1 MAFSARLND
10 ETFFS
15 TALDLDE
22 YTLTSAQ
29 LNNSITDAGTFTFV
43 ILPCNAAY
51 SKLYELKSMIDV
63 YRDDTL
69 IWSGR
74 VYSIMEQMDTSLK
87 VVCEGMLAVLN
98 DSVARPFIYNDTVS
112 KLVSAFITS
121 HNEQVEAAKQ
131 IAGFNITIDEKDN
144 TIYREFEAYESTMTR
159 LKDLADSY
167 GGYMYITK
175 ESGSLRLNWVKA
187 LTEQC
192 SQVINFGE
200 NLLDIT
206 QSVDSADIIT
216 VLVPLGAYLEDS
228 EGTRTN
234 NRLTISSVN
243 DNKDYLVAPQ
253 EYIDR
258 YGYIYGTNTWD
269 DVNVAAILKT
279 KGQTYLNSKCVGQLT
294 VNVSAVDLKD
304 TGENV
309 ESFMCGQT
317 VKVISEPHGLTSDS
331 NTWFE
336 VTSQSLNLL
345 NPAQNKMTLG
355 LTLDGYIQSQ
365 LANARKN
372 RSDILG
378 TVSANYAT
386 NEAVKSQIN
395 EIHNYLTTYESI
407 INQLPDE
414 IKASV
419 IKTITDTYDGRI
431 QTLES
436 DVKLTADQL
445 SLYFGADGKINTW
458 FDFNDE
464 YFAIRK
470 SNKSII
476 SKQTNESL
484 VYEDADGNEILRLD
498 SSGITAKTVNVS
510 GQLEIMN
517 GSTAQWAI
525 RKGAIIN
532 GKANLD
538 DVWIGG

>member
-43 ILPCNAAY
+43 IPPCNAAY

-63 YRDDTL
+63 YRDDSL

-74 VYSIMEQMDTSLK
+74 VYSITEQMDTSLR
-87 VVCEGMLAVLN
+87 VVCEGMLAVLS

-112 KLVSAFITS
+112 ELVSAFIAS

-159 LKDLADSY
+159 LKDLVDSY

-175 ESGSLRLNWVKA
+175 ESGGLKLNWVK
-187 LTEQC
+187 TVTKQC

-200 NLLDIT
+200 NLLDLT
-206 QSVDSADIIT
+206 QSVNPADIIT
-216 VLVPLGAYLEDS
+216 ALVPLGAYLEDS

-243 DNKDYLVAPQ
+243 ENKDYLVAPQ

-258 YGYIYGTNTWD
+258 YGYICRTNTWD

-294 VNVSAVDLKD
+294 INVSAVDLKD
-304 TGENV
+304 TGESV
-309 ESFMCGQT
+309 ESFRCGQMI
-317 VKVISEPHGLTSDS
+317 KVVSEPHGLTADS
-331 NTWFE
+331 NAWFE
-336 VTSQSLNLL
+336 VTTQTLNLL
-345 NPAQNKMTLG
+345 NPSQNKMTLG

-372 RSDILG
+372 KSDILG

-386 NEAVKSQIN
+386 NEALKSKVN
-395 EIHNYLTTYESI
+395 EIHTYLTQYESI
-407 INQLPDE
+407 INQLPDKIE
-414 IKASV
+414 ASV

-436 DVKLTADQL
+436 DAKLTAGQL
-445 SLYFGADGKINTW
+445 SLYFGSDGKINTW

-470 SNKSII
+470 SDKSII

-484 VYEDADGNEILRLD
+484 AYEDSNGNEILRID
-498 SSGITAKTVNVS
+498 SSGITAKTANVS

-525 RKGAIIN
+525 RKGAIVN

-538 DVWIGG
+538 DIWIGG

>member
-43 ILPCNAAY
+43 IPPCNAAY

-74 VYSIMEQMDTSLK
+74 VYSITEQMDTSLK

-112 KLVSAFITS
+112 KLVSAFIAS
-121 HNEQVEAAKQ
+121 HNEQVETAKQ
-131 IAGFNITIDEKDN
+131 IKSINITIDEKDN

-159 LKDLADSY
+159 LKDLVDSY

-175 ESGSLRLNWVKA
+175 ESGSLKLNWVKA

-258 YGYIYGTNTWD
+258 YGYIYGTNTWG

-309 ESFMCGQT
+309 ESFKCGQMI
-317 VKVISEPHGLTSDS
+317 KVVSEPHGLTADS
-331 NTWFE
+331 NAWFE

-345 NPAQNKMTLG
+345 NPSQNKMTLG

-365 LANARKN
+365 LARARKDK
-372 RSDILG
+372 SEILG
-378 TVSANYAT
+378 SVSANYAT
-386 NEAVKSQIN
+386 NEALKSKVN
-395 EIHNYLTTYESI
+395 EIHTYLTQYESI

-414 IKASV
+414 IKSSV
-419 IKTITDTYDGRI
+419 IKTITDTYDGRVSSI
-431 QTLES
+431 ES
-436 DVKLTADQL
+436 AIKQNADQIAL
-445 SLYFGADGKINTW
+445 LFSANNNVNTW
-458 FDFNDE
+458 FEFTDS
-464 YFAIRK
+464 YFRIRK
-470 SNKSII
+470 SNSSII
-476 SKQTNESL
+476 SEQTNSSL
-484 VYEDADGNEILRLD
+484 TYKQNNNELLKID
-498 SSGITAKTVNVS
+498 TNGITAATANVS
-510 GQLEIMN
+510 GQLKIMN
-517 GSTAQWAI
+517 GTTDQWAI
-525 RKGAIIN
+525 RKGATVS
-532 GKANLD
+532 GGVNLD
-538 DVWIGG
+538 VVWIGG

>member
-1 MAFSARLND
+1 MAFSARLDN

-43 ILPCNAAY
+43 IPPCNAAY
-51 SKLYELKSMIDV
+51 SRLYELKSMIDV
-63 YRDDTL
+63 YRDDSL

-74 VYSIMEQMDTSLK
+74 VYSITEQMDTSLK

-112 KLVSAFITS
+112 KLVSAFIMS

-131 IAGFNITIDEKDN
+131 IAGINITIDEKDN

-159 LKDLADSY
+159 LKDLVDSY

-175 ESGSLRLNWVKA
+175 ESGDLKLNWVKA

-243 DNKDYLVAPQ
+243 DNKDYLTAPQ

-309 ESFMCGQT
+309 ESFKCGQMI
-317 VKVISEPHGLTSDS
+317 KVVSEPHGLTADS
-331 NTWFE
+331 NAWFE
-336 VTSQSLNLL
+336 VTTQTLNLL
-345 NPAQNKMTLG
+345 NPSQNKMTLG

-365 LANARKN
+365 LARARKDK
-372 RSDILG
+372 SEILG
-378 TVSANYAT
+378 SVSANYAT
-386 NEAVKSQIN
+386 NEALKSKVN
-395 EIHNYLTTYESI
+395 EIHTYLTQYESI

-414 IKASV
+414 IKSSV
-419 IKTITDTYDGRI
+419 IKTITDTYDGRVSSI
-431 QTLES
+431 ES
-436 DVKLTADQL
+436 AIKQNADQIAL
-445 SLYFGADGKINTW
+445 LFSANNNVNTW
-458 FDFNDE
+458 FEFTDS
-464 YFAIRK
+464 YFRIRK
-470 SNKSII
+470 SNSSII
-476 SKQTNESL
+476 SEQTNSSL
-484 VYEDADGNEILRLD
+484 TYKQNNNELLKID
-498 SSGITAKTVNVS
+498 TNGITASTANVS
-510 GQLEIMN
+510 GQLKIMN
-517 GSTAQWAI
+517 GTTDQWAI
-525 RKGAIIN
+525 RKGATVN
-532 GKANLD
+532 GGVNLD
-538 DVWIGG
+538 IVWIGG

>member
-1 MAFSARLND
+1 MAFSARLDN

-15 TALDLDE
+15 TALDLNE

-29 LNNSITDAGTFTFV
+29 LNNSITEAGTFTF
-43 ILPCNAAY
+43 IMPQCNAAY
-51 SKLYELKSMIDV
+51 SKLCELKSMIDV

-69 IWSGR
+69 LWSGR
-74 VYSIMEQMDTSLK
+74 VYSITEQMDTQLK
-87 VVCEGMLAVLN
+87 VVCEGMLAVFN

-112 KLVSAFITS
+112 KLVSAFVAS
-121 HNEQVEAAKQ
+121 HNEQVETAKQ
-131 IAGFNITIDEKDN
+131 IKSINITIDEKDN
-144 TIYREFEAYESTMTR
+144 TIYREFEACEITMTR
-159 LKDLADSY
+159 LKDLLSSY
-167 GGYMYITK
+167 GGYMYITRETAGLK
-175 ESGSLRLNWVKA
+175 LNWVKE

-200 NLLDIT
+200 NLLDIS
-206 QSVDSADIIT
+206 QVVDSSEIIT
-216 VLVPLGAYLEDS
+216 VLIPLGAYLDE

-234 NRLTISSVN
+234 NRLNISSVN
-243 DNKDYLVAPQ
+243 DNKDYLTAPQ

-269 DVNVAAILKT
+269 DVTVASILKS
-279 KGQTYLNSKCVGQLT
+279 KGQTYLNSKCVGKLT
-294 VNVSAVDLKD
+294 INASAVDLKD
-304 TGENV
+304 TGESV
-309 ESFMCGQT
+309 ESFRCGQII
-317 VKVISEPHGLTSDS
+317 KVVSEPHGLTQES

-365 LANARKN
+365 LANARKS

-395 EIHNYLTTYESI
+395 EVHNYLTKYESI

-431 QTLES
+431 STVES
-436 DVKLTADQL
+436 TIKQNADQIAL
-445 SLYFGADGKINTW
+445 LFSTNDRVNTW
-458 FDFNDE
+458 FEFTDS
-464 YFAIRK
+464 YFRIRK
-470 SNKSII
+470 SNSSII
-476 SKQTNESL
+476 SEQTNESL
-484 VYEDADGNEILRLD
+484 AYKQNNNELLKID
-498 SSGITAKTVNVS
+498 TNGITTPTANVS
-510 GQLEIMN
+510 GQLKIMN
-517 GSTAQWAI
+517 GTTGQWAI
-525 RKGAIIN
+525 RKGATVSDGI
-532 GKANLD
+532 NLD
-538 DVWIGG
+538 IVWIGG

>member
-29 LNNSITDAGTFTFV
+29 LNNSITDAGIFTFV
-43 ILPCNAAY
+43 IPPCNAAY

-159 LKDLADSY
+159 LKDLVDSY

-175 ESGSLRLNWVKA
+175 ESGSLKLNWVKA

-234 NRLTISSVN
+234 NRLTISSAN

-309 ESFMCGQT
+309 ESFKCGQMI
-317 VKVISEPHGLTSDS
+317 KVVSEPHGLTADS
-331 NTWFE
+331 NAWFE
-336 VTSQSLNLL
+336 VTTQTLNLL
-345 NPAQNKMTLG
+345 NPSQNKMTLG

-365 LANARKN
+365 LARARKDK
-372 RSDILG
+372 SEILG
-378 TVSANYAT
+378 SVSANYAT
-386 NEAVKSQIN
+386 NEALKSKVN
-395 EIHNYLTTYESI
+395 EIHTYLTQYESI

-414 IKASV
+414 IKSSV
-419 IKTITDTYDGRI
+419 IKTITDTYDGRVSSI
-431 QTLES
+431 ES
-436 DVKLTADQL
+436 AIKQNADQIAL
-445 SLYFGADGKINTW
+445 LFSANNNVNTW
-458 FDFNDE
+458 FEFTDS
-464 YFAIRK
+464 YFRIRK
-470 SNKSII
+470 SNSSII
-476 SKQTNESL
+476 SEQTNSSL
-484 VYEDADGNEILRLD
+484 TYKQNNNELLKID
-498 SSGITAKTVNVS
+498 TNGITAATANVS
-510 GQLEIMN
+510 GQLKIMN
-517 GSTAQWAI
+517 STTDQWAI
-525 RKGAIIN
+525 RKGATVS
-532 GKANLD
+532 GGVNLD
-538 DVWIGG
+538 IVWIGG

>member
-1 MAFSARLND
+1 MAFSARLDND
-10 ETFFS
+10 TFFS

-22 YTLTSAQ
+22 YTLTSTR
-29 LNNSITDAGTFTFV
+29 LNNSITDAGTFTFT
-43 ILPCNAAY
+43 IPPCNIAY
-51 SKLYELKSMIDV
+51 SKLSELKSMIDV

-69 IWSGR
+69 MWSGR
-74 VYSIMEQMDTSLK
+74 VYSITEQMDTQLK
-87 VVCEGMLAVLN
+87 VICEGLLAIFN
-98 DSVARPFIYNDTVS
+98 DSVARPFIYNDTVTN
-112 KLVSAFITS
+112 LISAFIAS

-131 IAGFNITIDEKDN
+131 ITSVNITIEEKDN

-159 LKDLADSY
+159 LKDLLASY
-167 GGYMYITK
+167 GGYMYVNRT
-175 ESGSLRLNWVKA
+175 SDGLQLNWVKE
-187 LTEQC
+187 LTDQC

-206 QSVDSADIIT
+206 QAVDSSEIIT
-216 VLVPLGAYLEDS
+216 VLIPLGAYLDDED
-228 EGTRTN
+228 GTRTN
-234 NRLTISSVN
+234 NRLNISSVN

-269 DVNVAAILKT
+269 DVTVAAILKT

-294 VNVSAVDLKD
+294 INVSAVDLKD
-304 TGENV
+304 AGEDV
-309 ESFMCGQT
+309 ESFMCGQLI
-317 VKVISEPHGLTSDS
+317 KVVSEPHGITQES

-355 LTLDGYIQSQ
+355 LTVEGYIQSQ

-372 RSDILG
+372 KSDILG

-395 EIHNYLTTYESI
+395 EIHNYLTEYESI

-419 IKTITDTYDGRI
+419 IKTITDTYDGRV

-436 DVKLTADQL
+436 AVKLVSDQL
-445 SLYFGADGKINTW
+445 SVYFGSDGKINTW
-458 FDFNDE
+458 FDFNEE

-484 VYEDADGNEILRLD
+484 TYEDANGNEILRLD
-498 SSGITAKTVNVS
+498 SSGITAKTANVS

-532 GKANLD
+532 GRANLD

>member
-1 MAFSARLND
+1 MAFSARLNN

-29 LNNSITDAGTFTFV
+29 LNNSITEAGTFTF
-43 ILPCNAAY
+43 IIPPCNAAY

-69 IWSGR
+69 LWSGR
-74 VYSIMEQMDTSLK
+74 VYSITEQIDTQLK
-87 VVCEGMLAVLN
+87 VVCEGMLAVFN

-112 KLVSAFITS
+112 KLVSAFIAS
-121 HNEQVEAAKQ
+121 HNEQVETAKQ
-131 IAGFNITIDEKDN
+131 IKSINVTIDEKDN

-159 LKDLADSY
+159 LKDLLSSY
-167 GGYMYITK
+167 GGYMYITRETAGLK
-175 ESGSLRLNWVKA
+175 LNWVKE
-187 LTEQC
+187 LTDQC

-200 NLLDIT
+200 NLLDIS
-206 QSVDSADIIT
+206 QVVDSSEIIT
-216 VLVPLGAYLEDS
+216 VLIPLGAYLDDE

-234 NRLTISSVN
+234 NRLNISSVN
-243 DNKDYLVAPQ
+243 DNKDFLTAPQ

-269 DVNVAAILKT
+269 DVTVASILKS
-279 KGQTYLNSKCVGQLT
+279 KGQTYLNSKCVGKLT
-294 VNVSAVDLKD
+294 INVSAVDLKD
-304 TGENV
+304 TGESV
-309 ESFMCGQT
+309 ESFRCGQII
-317 VKVISEPHGLTSDS
+317 KVISEPHGLTQES

-386 NEAVKSQIN
+386 NAAVKSQIN
-395 EIHNYLTTYESI
+395 EIHNYLTEYDSI

-414 IKASV
+414 IKAGV

-431 QTLES
+431 QTIES

-484 VYEDADGNEILRLD
+484 VYEDANGNEILRLD
-498 SSGITAKTVNVS
+498 SSGITAKTANVS

-517 GSTAQWAI
+517 DSTAQWAI
-525 RKGAIIN
+525 RKGMIVN

>member
-1 MAFSARLND
+1 MAFSARLDN

-43 ILPCNAAY
+43 IPPCNAAY

-63 YRDDTL
+63 YRDDSL

-74 VYSIMEQMDTSLK
+74 VYSITEQMDTSLK

-112 KLVSAFITS
+112 KLVSAFIMS

-159 LKDLADSY
+159 LKDLVDSY

-175 ESGSLRLNWVKA
+175 ESGSLKLNWVKA

-243 DNKDYLVAPQ
+243 DNKDYLTAPQ

-269 DVNVAAILKT
+269 DVNVASILKS

-309 ESFMCGQT
+309 ESFKCGQMI
-317 VKVISEPHGLTSDS
+317 KVVSEPHGLTADS
-331 NTWFE
+331 NAWFE
-336 VTSQSLNLL
+336 VTTQTLNLL
-345 NPAQNKMTLG
+345 NPSQNKMTLG

-365 LANARKN
+365 LARARKDK
-372 RSDILG
+372 SEILG
-378 TVSANYAT
+378 SVSANYAT
-386 NEAVKSQIN
+386 NEALKSKVN
-395 EIHNYLTTYESI
+395 EIHTYLTQYESI

-414 IKASV
+414 IKSSV
-419 IKTITDTYDGRI
+419 IKTITDTYDGRVSSI
-431 QTLES
+431 ES
-436 DVKLTADQL
+436 AIKQNADQI
-445 SLYFGADGKINTW
+445 SLLFSANNNVNTW
-458 FDFNDE
+458 FEFTDS
-464 YFAIRK
+464 YFRIRK
-470 SNKSII
+470 SNSSII
-476 SKQTNESL
+476 SEQTNSSL
-484 VYEDADGNEILRLD
+484 TYKQNNNELLKID
-498 SSGITAKTVNVS
+498 TNGITAATANVS
-510 GQLEIMN
+510 GQLKIMN
-517 GSTAQWAI
+517 GTTDQWAI
-525 RKGAIIN
+525 RKGATVS
-532 GKANLD
+532 GGVNLD
-538 DVWIGG
+538 IVWIGG